1 MIFADLVAGSAIF
14 LDANILVFHF
24 QPHAVFGQP
33 CTDLLKRIENQ
44 QLTGYIS
51 THVLSEVAHR
61 LMTFEAFMAF
71 GWPSKIVNRLKQ
83 NPGAIHQLTRFR
95 AALQKVPQMGI
106 QILTIPTLMVETAAG
121 ISQQNGLLTND
132 ALIVAVMQANAINNL
147 ASEDSDF
154 DRVAGITRYTP
165 V

>member
-24 QPHAVFGQP
+24 QPHAVFGQA

-51 THVLSEVAHR
+51 TQVLSEVAHR
-61 LMTFEAFMAF
+61 LMTFEASMVF
-71 GWPSKIVNRLKQ
+71 GWPSKIVNHLKQ
-83 NPGAIHQLTRFR
+83 NPGAIQQLTRFR
-95 AALQKVPQMGI
+95 GALQKIPQMGI
-106 QILTIPTLMVETAAG
+106 QILAIPTLMVETAAG

-132 ALIVAVMQANAINNL
+132 ALIVAVMQANAITNL
-147 ASEDSDF
+147 ASEDRDF
-154 DRVAGITRYTP
+154 DRVPGITRYAP